1 MSHPFSSLQSKNIGF
16 IGCGNLAQ
24 AIMSALI
31 ETKTV
36 SAQKIFASN
45 RSDGKL
51 QKAASQFGIRPCR
64 TNEEIVDQC
73 DIIFLATKPQDLFQA
88 IEPIA
93 MSFDDRHMVI
103 SLATGIHL
111 KKIESVLTTVKML
124 ARVMMNTPA
133 RIRRAVIGY
142 QVSKRALRT
151 TQWIEDLVSPLGYM
165 VEIKDDEQMS
175 ALAVA
180 TSAGTGFVFELMNY
194 WVDWLE
200 GYGFDPAVAEKMT
213 IETFLGSALLA
224 DLQPNLTI
232 EELQGQVTSKKGI
245 TAAGLESMREMDLER
260 GMRLSFEKAQMR
272 DKDLGELIGSSYD

>member
-1 MSHPFSSLQSKNIGF
+1 MPHPFSSLQSKNIGF

-24 AIMSALI
+24 AIMGALI

-36 SAQKIFASN
+36 SAQKIFVSN
-45 RSDGKL
+45 RSEGKL
-51 QKAASQFGIRPCR
+51 QKAASQFGVNICS

-93 MSFDDRHMVI
+93 MSFDDHHMVI

-111 KKIESVLTTVKML
+111 KKIESVLTPVKMI

-142 QVSKRALRT
+142 QITPRPLRT
-151 TQWIEDLVSPLGYM
+151 TQWIEDLLSPLGYM

-200 GYGFDPAVAEKMT
+200 GYGFDSAVAEKMT
-213 IETFLGSALLA
+213 IETFLGAALLA
-224 DLQPNLTI
+224 DFQPNLTI
-232 EELQGQVTSKKGI
+232 EELQAQVTSKKGI
-245 TAAGLESMREMDLER
+245 TAAGLESMRELDLER
-260 GMRLSFEKAQMR
+260 GMRISFEKAQLR
-272 DKDLGELIGSSYD
+272 DKDLGELMSSSG